1 MQIGVCVC
9 MHTRVLWSSQ
19 RSLALTPLLCPVQVN
34 HVRTRDFD
42 CCLAVPLLAQA
53 GQVLELVISR
63 NPVGRGSRAS
73 RAPGP
78 SSPRML

>member
-1 MQIGVCVC
+1 MIPTYFGLGSADA
-9 MHTRVLWSSQ
+9 HLSPW
-19 RSLALTPLLCPVQVN
+19 LCSPQVN

-42 CCLAVPLLAQA
+42 CCLAVPLLAEA
-53 GQVLELVISR
+53 DDVLALVISR
-63 NPVGRGSRAS
+63 NPLAQSSRAP

>member
-1 MQIGVCVC
+1 MKEECFPLVS
-9 MHTRVLWSSQ
+9 VLDVSVSPGQ
-19 RSLALTPLLCPVQVN
+19 ADARLTPGLCTVQVN

-42 CCLAVPLLAQA
+42 CRLAVPLLAEA
-53 GQVLELVISR
+53 GDVLQLLI
-63 NPVGRGSRAS
+63 GRAP